1 MIDSKSYNRY
11 QRLLGC
17 LNRLGLVKA
26 NKTAVGT
33 LVYRLSRSAC
43 MLQHIAE
50 LIGTSCVD

>member
-1 MIDSKSYNRY
+1 
-11 QRLLGC
+11 LLGC